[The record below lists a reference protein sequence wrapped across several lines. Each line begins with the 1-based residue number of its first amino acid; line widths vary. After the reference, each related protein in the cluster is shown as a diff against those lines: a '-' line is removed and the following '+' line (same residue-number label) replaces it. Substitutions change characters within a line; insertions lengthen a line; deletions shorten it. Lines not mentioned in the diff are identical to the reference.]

1 MTAMTTR
8 VRPWNFIES
17 GLMMLDVQH
26 LAMTR
31 HADRYAWDKSTFLPQ
46 VEWVY
51 EATLGQVST
60 IPWTGGRNDFNQFTG
75 QTIERLDCLTHCN
88 DPYLYEQYISGN
100 GDNR

>member
-1 MTAMTTR
+1 
-8 VRPWNFIES
+8 
-17 GLMMLDVQH
+17 MMLDVQH